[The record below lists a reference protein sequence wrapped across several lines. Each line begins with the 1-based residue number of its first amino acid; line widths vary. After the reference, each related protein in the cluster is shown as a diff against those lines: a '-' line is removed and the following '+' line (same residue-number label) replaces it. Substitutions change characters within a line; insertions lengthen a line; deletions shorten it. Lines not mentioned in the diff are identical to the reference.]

1 MVACERAFAKEAE
14 PEREE
19 VMIDQLR
26 RRLVLARV
34 QPGDGRELAP
44 FRWWQLPGRA
54 LFHLDRESSGLP
66 VRYSVD
72 VRHWS
77 NQTAGT
83 VQVQLFREGRQ
94 WAVAK
99 LPATFA
105 VERGA
110 IEVAMNTVGMKRCHH
125 VTDDGVARQ
134 LRADPGSAEGFR
146 ARFESRHPT
155 ASRWVGVVSV
165 LALLIGVGLLL
176 LQIAEPLSGI
186 PFIEER
192 IGQFQAPFTLPI
204 WLNTGL
210 AILAAAGS
218 AERALRLRY
227 RWWLDAIG
235 N

>member
-1 MVACERAFAKEAE
+1 
-14 PEREE
+14 
-19 VMIDQLR
+19 MIGRLR
-26 RRLVLARV
+26 QRLALARV
-34 QPGDGRELAP
+34 EPGDGRELAP

-66 VRYSVD
+66 ARYSVD

-83 VQVQLFREGRQ
+83 VQVQLFRDGRQ

-105 VERGA
+105 VELGA
-110 IEVAMNTVGMKRCHH
+110 IEVAMSTVGMKRCHY
-125 VTDDGVARQ
+125 VADDGVARQ
-134 LRADPGSAEGFR
+134 LRADPRSAEGFR
-146 ARFESRHPT
+146 ARIEYRHPT
-155 ASRWVGVVSV
+155 ASRWVGAASV
-165 LALLIGVGLLL
+165 LALLIGAGLLL
-176 LQIAEPLSGI
+176 LQIAAPLSAI

-192 IGQFQAPFTLPI
+192 IGRFEVPFVLPI

>member
-1 MVACERAFAKEAE
+1 
-14 PEREE
+14 
-19 VMIDQLR
+19 MIDQLR
-26 RRLVLARV
+26 RRLALARV
-34 QPGDGRELAP
+34 EPGDRRELAP

-54 LFHLDRESSGLP
+54 LFHLDRASSGLP
-66 VRYSVD
+66 YQYSVD

-77 NQTAGT
+77 NQAAGT

-94 WAVAK
+94 SAVAK

-105 VERGA
+105 VEQGV
-110 IEVAMNTVGMKRCHH
+110 IEVAMSSVGMKRCQY
-125 VTDDGVARQ
+125 VTDDGVAHQ
-134 LRADPGSAEGFR
+134 LRADPRSAEGLR

-155 ASRWVGVVSV
+155 ASRWVGFASV
-165 LALLIGVGLLL
+165 LVLLISIALLL
-176 LQIAEPLSGI
+176 LQIAEPLSAI

-192 IGQFQAPFTLPI
+192 IGKFEAPFTLPI

-210 AILAAAGS
+210 TILAAAG
-218 AERALRLRY
+218 ATERALRLRY